1 MRGTRF
7 AAFASL
13 LLLAIVASA
22 CSSTPRPLYV
32 PFGPSSYGYA
42 ERPTGDASYEVS
54 YRAPRFNTYV
64 YGQTARDRL
73 VDQQLTVAHDIAL
86 LRASDLA
93 LSRGMAGFREIRRDN
108 DVRVDVENDPFYN
121 SSFNRPCF
129 DTRFCTPQPYLSS
142 DRRTVVDVGV
152 RIEVRLE
159 PRVEGG
165 AYDAA
170 DSKRKLLAAYP
181 EALPQQGTAQV
192 PGGPIG
198 SFNGPTSQ

>member
-1 MRGTRF
+1 MTRTRF

-13 LLLAIVASA
+13 LLIAVAASA
-22 CSSTPRPLYV
+22 CTSTPRPLYV
-32 PFGPSSYGYA
+32 PFGPSNYGYT
-42 ERPTGDASYEVS
+42 EHPTGDVSYEVS
-54 YRAPRFNTYV
+54 YKAPRFNTYV

-73 VDQQLTVAHDIAL
+73 VDQQLTIAHDMAL

-121 SSFNRPCF
+121 SGFNRPCF
-129 DTRFCTPQPYLSS
+129 DTRFCTPAPYLSS
-142 DRRTVVDVGV
+142 DRRTVVDAGV

-159 PRVEGG
+159 PRASDG

-181 EALPQQGTAQV
+181 EAQPPRGPAQV

-198 SFNGPTSQ
+198 SFNGPGGP

>member
-1 MRGTRF
+1 MKRNRLAGL
-7 AAFASL
+7 ASL
-13 LLLAIVASA
+13 MLAVACVSA

-32 PFGPSSYGYA
+32 PFGPSNYGYS
-42 ERPTGDASYEVS
+42 ERSTGDASYEVS

-64 YGQTARDRL
+64 YGQTARDRI
-73 VDQQLTVAHDIAL
+73 VDQQLAIAHDIAL

-93 LSRGMAGFREIRRDN
+93 LSRGMPAFREIRRDN

-121 SSFNRPCF
+121 SSLNRPCY
-129 DTRFCTPQPYLSS
+129 DTRFCTPPPYLSS
-142 DRRTVVDVGV
+142 DRRTVVDAGV

-159 PRVEGG
+159 PRVDGG

-170 DSKRKLLAAYP
+170 DSKRRLLLAYP
-181 EALPQQGTAQV
+181 DALPPRGTPQV

-198 SFNGPTSQ
+198 GFNGPGGS